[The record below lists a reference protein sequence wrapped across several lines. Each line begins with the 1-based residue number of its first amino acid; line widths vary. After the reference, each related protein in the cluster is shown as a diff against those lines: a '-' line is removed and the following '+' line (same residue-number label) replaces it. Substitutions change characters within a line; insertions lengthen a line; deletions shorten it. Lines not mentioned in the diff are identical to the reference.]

1 MKSAALSPS
10 GKASSKPK
18 SRRSLENPNG
28 SPARRVTTFA
38 CAYDG
43 VVGAIHDPLQR
54 GTAINACG
62 ATCSCCHQGTFM
74 NSDSCARKQNSLHL
88 HPVGALNA
96 GANVQAHDW
105 RLGTFHAPIN
115 TGQGAA
121 LKLPLQARILQKAGD
136 HGAPLHAEHPASI
149 EFERFSHNSK
159 IHAQ

>member
-1 MKSAALSPS
+1 MLEHLFRNCANNSADEHCVDHQDVDPVSVFTWQGLGGRLAQALLNKGPRLPWILLHYHPP

-74 NSDSCARKQNSLHL
+74 NSYSCARKQNSLHL

-96 GANVQAHDW
+96 GC
-105 RLGTFHAPIN
+105 
-115 TGQGAA
+115 
-121 LKLPLQARILQKAGD
+121 
-136 HGAPLHAEHPASI
+136 
-149 EFERFSHNSK
+149 
-159 IHAQ
+159 